1 MSFDKIYW
9 CSIGFTPEEVAFGKC
24 DKYSK
29 LEYGCYSCSDWKM
42 MSMSEIQSLPRQTSL
57 PKTKG
62 IGLIGYPKEEE
73 AHYGPPIDPCLLRN
87 CAVCFSY
94 AGETET
100 HIYCNYPII
109 KILKKRYEPIL
120 YGAPEEEVARAR
132 ARLASILTE
141 TSNLT
146 TS

>member
-1 MSFDKIYW
+1 MSFDKLYW
-9 CSIGFTPEEVAFGKC
+9 CSIGFTPEEVALGKC

-29 LEYGCYSCSDWKM
+29 LEYGCYSCSDWKL
-42 MSMSEIQSLPRQTSL
+42 MSESEIQSLPRQTSL

-62 IGLIGYPKEEE
+62 VGGVKCPKVSEE
-73 AHYGPPIDPCLLRN
+73 PIDPGLLRN

-109 KILKKRYEPIL
+109 KILKKNYEPIL
-120 YGAPEEEVARAR
+120 YGAPEEEVEAAEEMLPSLKE
-132 ARLASILTE
+132 AE
-141 TSNLT
+141 K
-146 TS
+146 